1 MLIPPGR
8 DALVRDLMLLRE
20 KGLSK
25 LSDLD
30 LPALNEAAAIL
41 ASDPALDGTAL
52 KESIVRR
59 AAFQLGGGKVGDAV
73 ATLFGLTPET
83 AILTAGVRR
92 RWAADK
98 LGISFRTLTRSREHE
113 ILDQLTQQILRHC
126 TEQTLRD
133 SRVRMQ
139 TRKPAESGLALHWI
153 EMFQAYYRLWTPI
166 YALGSDLT
174 AYRSTLLETP
184 RPYDRRFGE
193 RGHDDDGYSQEEQA
207 EGYATFAL
215 FHYAHHLWELRRF
228 MNRYGGMWMLS
239 NPQAEYDAPDAIH
252 RISWHVNPFNER
264 DESLLRT
271 TIDETPNQELHG
283 FIARLAA
290 TKLGQATHQEWQ
302 DWVATC
308 GCTWNGATEY
318 APHYF
323 RSPASHEGI
332 SADCQMHQVIAACGD
347 YCKTIDDDWNA
358 TADWYHLPDNV
369 RRGVDDERRYREW
382 RATEPGARYSAPD

>member
-1 MLIPPGR
+1 MLI
-8 DALVRDLMLLRE
+8 RE
-20 KGLSK
+20 KGISK
-25 LSDLD
+25 LADLD

-41 ASDPALDGTAL
+41 AGDPALDEVAL
-52 KESIVRR
+52 KESILRR

-92 RWAADK
+92 RWTAEK

-126 TEQTLRD
+126 TEQSLRD
-133 SRVRMQ
+133 SRDRMQ
-139 TRKPAESGLALHWI
+139 TRTPAESGLALHWV
-153 EMFQAYYRLWTPI
+153 EMFQAYYRLWSPI

-193 RGHDDDGYSQEEQA
+193 RGPDDDGYSQEEQA

-252 RISWHVNPFNER
+252 RISWHVSPYNER
-264 DESLLRT
+264 DYSLLRT
-271 TIDETPNQELHG
+271 TLDETPYQELHG
-283 FIARLAA
+283 FITRLAS
-290 TKLGQATHQEWQ
+290 TELGRVTHEEWQ
-302 DWVATC
+302 EWVATC
-308 GCTWNGATEY
+308 ECNWDDSST
-318 APHYF
+318 PDQRYF
-323 RSPASHEGI
+323 RSSSTDSGI
-332 SADCQMHQVIAACGD
+332 RSTCQVHQVISACGD
-347 YCKTIDDDWNA
+347 YCKTIDDDWNLI
-358 TADWYHLPDNV
+358 ADWYRLPDQL
-369 RRGVDDERRYREW
+369 RRGKDDEQRYKEW
-382 RATEPGARYSAPD
+382 RTDSASSSGSEE